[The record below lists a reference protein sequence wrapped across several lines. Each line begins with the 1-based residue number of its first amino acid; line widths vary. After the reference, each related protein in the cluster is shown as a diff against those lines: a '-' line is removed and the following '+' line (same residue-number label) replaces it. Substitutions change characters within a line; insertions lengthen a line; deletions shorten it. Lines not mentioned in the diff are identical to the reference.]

1 MKNKIVSLL
10 IFFALLTSCSQSK
23 KVEGEWQLLYV
34 IPTDSIKSDVEQA
47 AFAWLNIL
55 SDKSIITFRNDSLF
69 VNNQFQSIYKLK
81 NSAIY
86 FKEGDSLIKAYDY
99 IFSNDTL
106 ILENFTD
113 SVIIKMKKIS
123 P

>member
-1 MKNKIVSLL
+1 MKNKIVYLL
-10 IFFALLTSCSQSK
+10 ILFALLTSCSQSK
-23 KVEGEWQLLYV
+23 KVEGEWQFLY
-34 IPTDSIKSDVEQA
+34 ITPIDSIKSEGDLL